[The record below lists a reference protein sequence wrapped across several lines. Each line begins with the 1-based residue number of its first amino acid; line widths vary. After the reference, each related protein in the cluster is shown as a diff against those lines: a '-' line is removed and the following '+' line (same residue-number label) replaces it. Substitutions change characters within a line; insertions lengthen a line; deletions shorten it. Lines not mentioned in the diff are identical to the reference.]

1 MEPQGPV
8 LARGRD
14 GVVYEHGS
22 DKALRVVPD
31 GRSLVR
37 EAEVMHHAA
46 SHGFPVPRVY
56 GAGDGWLLMERVHGP
71 VMLDAATRPP
81 FRVRHYARMLAD
93 LHRRLHEIRA
103 PDWLPQAPVPGDRL
117 VHRDLHPLNVQLS
130 TRGLVVID
138 WTNASAGA
146 PAFDV
151 ADAWVLLKTA
161 TIPESSLRL
170 RAAELGRDLFLGWFL
185 SAADRDA
192 ARQAIPAAVAHRLTD
207 RNHTPEERARMQTLA
222 DWARS

>member
-22 DKALRVVPD
+22 DKALRIVPD

-37 EAEVMHHAA
+37 EAEVMHYAA

-71 VMLDAATRPP
+71 VMLDAATRSP

-103 PDWLPQAPVPGDRL
+103 PGWLPQAPVPGDRL
-117 VHRDLHPLNVQLS
+117 VHRDLHPLNVRCRREGRWS
-130 TRGLVVID
+130 SIGRMRRRV
-138 WTNASAGA
+138 

-151 ADAWVLLKTA
+151 ADVWVLLKTA
-161 TIPESSLRL
+161 TIPESGWRL
-170 RAAELGRDLFLGWFL
+170 RAAELGRDLFLRWFL

-192 ARQAIPAAVAHRLTD
+192 ARRAIPAAVAHRLTD

>member
-1 MEPQGPV
+1 
-8 LARGRD
+8 
-14 GVVYEHGS
+14 
-22 DKALRVVPD
+22 
-31 GRSLVR
+31 
-37 EAEVMHHAA
+37 
-46 SHGFPVPRVY
+46 
-56 GAGDGWLLMERVHGP
+56 MERVHGP

-117 VHRDLHPLNVQLS
+117 VHRDLHPLNVLLS
-130 TRGLVVID
+130 TRGPVVID

-161 TIPESSLRL
+161 TIPESGFGRRSSVETSFSDGSCRRL
-170 RAAELGRDLFLGWFL
+170 IATR
-185 SAADRDA
+185 
-192 ARQAIPAAVAHRLTD
+192 PAK
-207 RNHTPEERARMQTLA
+207 
-222 DWARS
+222 RSPPPSPTA